1 MDFKTTDER
10 AKLQMRVNEI
20 ERQQKDLQYQ
30 IDNLESQ
37 RKELLRKITSITPQD
52 EQQILLS
59 QLYEQRH
66 KGDSKRK

>member
-66 KGDSKRK
+66 KSDSKRK

>member
-1 MDFKTTDER
+1 MDFKTSDER
-10 AKLQMRVNEI
+10 TRLQMRVSEI

-37 RKELLRKITSITPQD
+37 RKELLRKITAITPKD
-52 EQQILLS
+52 EQQILLN